1 MIDSVNTS
9 LCYCHVCLQRVNN
22 LKPELTKYF
31 VAFAFITLFSV
42 GTGTAGFLVSLTC
55 VKWKFCHKSYFLS
68 EFALILLE
76 TFI

>member
-1 MIDSVNTS
+1 MNTS

-42 GTGTAGFLVSLTC
+42 GTGTAGFFSI
-55 VKWKFCHKSYFLS
+55 FNMRQM
-68 EFALILLE
+68 EILP
-76 TFI
+76 